1 MRLQLTNP
9 SAHPDIAGLPFMD
22 RLEDWTGD
30 RIHGVL
36 GLHRHVVR
44 LIELD
49 DVTYVVKELPDVLV
63 EREYRL
69 LRELADDGLPTAEV
83 VAALTGKPDGVDG
96 MLVTRHID
104 YSLPYRTLLAGR
116 GLTIPYLGDR
126 VLDALVGLLVRLH
139 LAGFYWGDCSLSNTL
154 FRRDAGA
161 LSAFVI
167 DMETGAR
174 YPSLS
179 DGQRRL
185 DLDIATENVA
195 GGLLDLQMGGRLA
208 ADIDPWEVS
217 AQIEHRYASLW
228 TELTAPAEFA
238 SHETF
243 RIEQRLE
250 RLHELGFDVEEM
262 EIVGSPGGDRLR
274 YIPRVVEHGFHS
286 DRLKSLTGLET
297 TENQARRLLADIRA
311 FGTELHHRRAAES
324 VRTGMPMRALPDTV
338 VAVRWLD
345 QRFEPLTTSVPA
357 SLRSKLEAA
366 EIYHQLLEHRWFL
379 SEGRQAEVSLEE
391 ALDSYIIDVLASA
404 PDEMLYFGEP
414 TAELPVIVA
423 DAPAPDQPA
432 RDQPGQAASWPPPG
446 SPS

>member
-1 MRLQLTNP
+1 M
-9 SAHPDIAGLPFMD
+9 
-22 RLEDWTGD
+22 
-30 RIHGVL
+30 L

-49 DVTYVVKELPDVLV
+49 DVTYVVKELPDALV

-83 VAALTGKPDGVDG
+83 VAALTGKPDDVDG

-167 DMETGAR
+167 DMETGER
-174 YPSLS
+174 YPTLS
-179 DGQRRL
+179 DGQRQL

-217 AQIEHRYASLW
+217 TQIEERYTSLW

-238 SHETF
+238 ADETF
-243 RIEQRLE
+243 RIEQRLAASARA
-250 RLHELGFDVEEM
+250 RLRRRGD
-262 EIVGSPGGDRLR
+262 GDRRLARRRPAPVHPARRRARLPLR
-274 YIPRVVEHGFHS
+274 PAEEPDRPRDDREPGATAARRHPRVRHG
-286 DRLKSLTGLET
+286 TAT
-297 TENQARRLLADIRA
+297 AARR
-311 FGTELHHRRAAES
+311 RRAPGPACRCARS
-324 VRTGMPMRALPDTV
+324 PRTWWPSAGS
-338 VAVRWLD
+338 
-345 QRFEPLTTSVPA
+345 TS
-357 SLRSKLEAA
+357 
-366 EIYHQLLEHRWFL
+366 
-379 SEGRQAEVSLEE
+379 
-391 ALDSYIIDVLASA
+391 DSN
-404 PDEMLYFGEP
+404 
-414 TAELPVIVA
+414 
-423 DAPAPDQPA
+423 
-432 RDQPGQAASWPPPG
+432 R
-446 SPS
+446 

>member
-1 MRLQLTNP
+1 MRLQLSNP
-9 SAHPDIAGLPFMD
+9 SAHPDIAGLPFLE
-22 RLEDWTGD
+22 RLEDWNLDGM
-30 RIHGVL
+30 HGVL

-44 LIELD
+44 LVELE
-49 DVTYVVKELPDVLV
+49 DVTYVAKELPDDLV

-83 VAALTGKPDGVDG
+83 VAALTGRPDGVDG

-139 LAGFYWGDCSLSNTL
+139 LAGFFWGDCSLSNTL

-179 DGQRRL
+179 DGQRQL

-250 RLHELGFDVEEM
+250 RLHELGYDVEEM
-262 EIVGSPGGDRLR
+262 EIVASPGGDRLR

-286 DRLKSLTGLET
+286 DRLQSLTGLET

-311 FGTELHHRRAAES
+311 FGTELHHERAAES
-324 VRTGMPMRALPDTV
+324 NRTGVPMRALPENV

-345 QRFEPLTTSVPA
+345 QRFEPLMASVPA
-357 SLRSKLEAA
+357 SLHTKLEPA

-379 SEGRQAEVSLEE
+379 SENSQAEVPLDE
-391 ALDSYIIDVLASA
+391 ALASYIDDVLAAA
-404 PDEMLYFGEP
+404 PDELLYFGEP
-414 TAELPVIVA
+414 TSEFPMIT
-423 DAPAPDQPA
+423 DASA
-432 RDQPGQAASWPPPG
+432 RPNPWPPPG